1 MNKIEL
7 NLNSLAKGALAEDI
21 NEELAK
27 VGRNLIDPNVKQT
40 AKRELNLKITFKIDA
55 DGTIVTTSEVK
66 SKLAP
71 REEKITRVLVGENGA
86 GNIEM
91 REMNTEVPGQTILDP
106 ESGQLLTDTGEPVQG
121 ETTVAPIATETK
133 KYL

>member
-1 MNKIEL
+1 MNKIDL

-27 VGRNLIDPNVKQT
+27 VGRNLIDPNVKQS

-91 REMNTEVPGQTILDP
+91 REMNTDVPGQTMIDP
-106 ESGQLLTDTGEPVQG
+106 ESGQLLTDTGEPVHG
-121 ETTVAPIATETK
+121 ETTVAPIETATK
-133 KYL
+133 KYI